1 MLYINYVFRKMKS
14 IKIIV
19 TGGAGYVGSVLVGQ
33 LLKKNFHV
41 TIYDNLTYG
50 GNHLIHFFSYK
61 NFEFIKGD
69 IRDTANLKRAIKDK
83 DIIIHLAAIVGYPA
97 CSKDPK
103 LANDIN
109 FLGTKKL
116 LELRTG
122 SQAVFFASTGSNY
135 GSIDEICT
143 EETKV
148 NPLTTYAKTKD
159 KAENLVT
166 EKKNYIA
173 YRFATAYGSS
183 PRMRL
188 DLMINDFIY
197 KLITQNYLV
206 VYEKKFMRT
215 FLHIQDIGR
224 SFIHGIENFNSMKNN
239 IFNVGNEKLN
249 FSKEQVCNQI
259 MKKVK
264 GYVYFAEIGSDKDKR
279 NYYVSYDKIRKT
291 GFKNK
296 YSLEYG
302 IDELI
307 KTINVIET
315 RKNFSNI

>member
-1 MLYINYVFRKMKS
+1 MKL
-14 IKIIV
+14 IKIII

-41 TIYDNLTYG
+41 TIYDNLSFG
-50 GNHLIHFFSYK
+50 GEHLIHFFTYK
-61 NFEFIKGD
+61 NFELIKGD
-69 IRDTANLKRAIKDK
+69 VRDSSALKIAIKDK

-103 LANDIN
+103 LANEIN
-109 FLGTKKL
+109 YLATKKL
-116 LELRTG
+116 LNLR
-122 SQAVFFASTGSNY
+122 SNNQFIFFASTGSNY

-159 KAENLVT
+159 KAEKLVT
-166 EKKNYIA
+166 EKKNFIA

-188 DLMINDFIY
+188 DLMINDFVY
-197 KLITQNYLV
+197 KLLTQNYLV

-215 FLHIQDIGR
+215 FLHIQDIAR
-224 SFIHGIENFNSMKNN
+224 SFIHGINKFDVMKNN

-249 FSKEQVCNQI
+249 YSKEQVCNVI
-259 MKKVK
+259 TSKLD
-264 GYVYFAEIGSDKDKR
+264 GYVYFSEIGSDKDQR
-279 NYYVSYDKIRKT
+279 NYFVSYKKIRET
-291 GFKNK
+291 GFKNH
-296 YSLEYG
+296 YDLEYG

-307 KTINVIET
+307 KTINIIQI
-315 RKNFSNI
+315 KNKFSNI